1 MKKKI
6 INRIISFLLTLFLVS
21 LFVFAAVDLAKGD
34 SSLVVLSDEAG
45 VEEVERYRKDNGL
58 YDIFLIR
65 YLRFLKAFFTFSW
78 GHTVGGEKVVD
89 VILSRLPLT
98 LSLTFFSIFLS
109 LLISLPL
116 LFFSLSKVGGRR
128 QSILT
133 VLSSALMVIPTF
145 ISSLVLILIFS
156 LWLKLFP
163 VSGYV
168 RLKDGIFPY
177 LRSLFLP
184 SLSLS
189 FLHSAVMMKI
199 MREALEESLKM
210 NYTRTAL
217 AKGMKEKKLVVL
229 SAFRPSL
236 PVLFSLVS
244 DSLSVG
250 FGGAAVVENVFAL
263 PGMGSLLV
271 KGALERDGNLV
282 SISVLIIAFLVSLFF
297 FIADL
302 GSYLID
308 PRQRRSHEEN

>member
-6 INRIISFLLTLFLVS
+6 INRIISFLLTLLLVS

-65 YLRFLKAFFTFSW
+65 YLRFLKSFFSFSW
-78 GHTVGGEKVVD
+78 GRTVGGEKVVD

-116 LFFSLSKVGGRR
+116 LFFSLSKMGGRR

-133 VLSSALMVIPTF
+133 LLSSGLMVIPTF

-168 RLKDGIFPY
+168 RLKEGIFPY

-217 AKGMKEKKLVVL
+217 AKGMKERKLVVL

-250 FGGAAVVENVFAL
+250 FGGAAVVENIFAL

-308 PRQRRSHEEN
+308 PRQRRSHEKN

>member
-6 INRIISFLLTLFLVS
+6 INRIISFLLTLLVVS

-65 YLRFLKAFFTFSW
+65 YLRFLKAFFSFSW
-78 GHTVGGEKVVD
+78 GRTVGGEKVVD

-116 LFFSLSKVGGRR
+116 LFFSLSKVDGRR
-128 QSILT
+128 GSILT
-133 VLSSALMVIPTF
+133 LLSSALMVIPTF

-189 FLHSAVMMKI
+189 FLHSAVVMKI

-217 AKGMKEKKLVVL
+217 AKGMKERKLVVL
-229 SAFRPSL
+229 SAFRPSI

-250 FGGAAVVENVFAL
+250 FGGAAVVENIFAL

-302 GSYLID
+302 GSYFID

>member
-6 INRIISFLLTLFLVS
+6 INRIISFLLTLLVVS

-58 YDIFLIR
+58 YDIFLLR
-65 YLRFLKAFFTFSW
+65 YLRFLKSFFSFSW
-78 GHTVGGEKVVD
+78 GRTVGGEKVVD

-133 VLSSALMVIPTF
+133 LLSSGLMVIPTF

-168 RLKDGIFPY
+168 RLKEGIFPY

-217 AKGMKEKKLVVL
+217 AKGMKERKLVVL

-250 FGGAAVVENVFAL
+250 FGGAAVVENIFAL

>member
-6 INRIISFLLTLFLVS
+6 INRIISFLLTLLLVS

-65 YLRFLKAFFTFSW
+65 YLRFLKTFLSFSW
-78 GHTVGGEKVVD
+78 GRTVGGEKVVD

-217 AKGMKEKKLVVL
+217 AKGMKERKLVVL

-250 FGGAAVVENVFAL
+250 FGGAAVVENIFAL

>member
-6 INRIISFLLTLFLVS
+6 INRIISFLLTLLFVS

-45 VEEVERYRKDNGL
+45 VEEVERYRRDNGL

-65 YLRFLKAFFTFSW
+65 YLRFLKTFFSFSW
-78 GHTVGGEKVVD
+78 GRTVGGEKVVD

-168 RLKDGIFPY
+168 RLKEGIFPY

-217 AKGMKEKKLVVL
+217 AKGMKERKLVVL

-250 FGGAAVVENVFAL
+250 FGGAAVVENIFAL

-302 GSYLID
+302 GSYFID

>member
-6 INRIISFLLTLFLVS
+6 INRIISFLLTLLLVS

-65 YLRFLKAFFTFSW
+65 YLRFLKTFFSFSW
-78 GHTVGGEKVVD
+78 GRTVGGEKVVD

-217 AKGMKEKKLVVL
+217 AKGMKERKLVVL

-244 DSLSVG
+244 DSLSFG
-250 FGGAAVVENVFAL
+250 FGGAAVVENIFAL

>member
-6 INRIISFLLTLFLVS
+6 INRIISFLLTLLLVS

-65 YLRFLKAFFTFSW
+65 YLRFLKSFFSFSW
-78 GHTVGGEKVVD
+78 GRTVGGEKVVD

-217 AKGMKEKKLVVL
+217 AKGMKERKVVVL

-250 FGGAAVVENVFAL
+250 FGGAAVVENIFAL

-308 PRQRRSHEEN
+308 PRQRRRHEEN

>member
-6 INRIISFLLTLFLVS
+6 INRIISFLLTLLLVS

-45 VEEVERYRKDNGL
+45 VEEVERYRRDSGL
-58 YDIFLIR
+58 YDIFLLR
-65 YLRFLKAFFTFSW
+65 YLRFLKTFFSFSW
-78 GHTVGGEKVVD
+78 GRTVGGEKVVD

-168 RLKDGIFPY
+168 RLKEGIFPY

-250 FGGAAVVENVFAL
+250 FGGAAVVENIFAL

-302 GSYLID
+302 GSYFID
-308 PRQRRSHEEN
+308 PRQRRSHEKN

>member
-6 INRIISFLLTLFLVS
+6 INRIISFLLTLLVVS

-45 VEEVERYRKDNGL
+45 EEEVERYRRDSGL

-65 YLRFLKAFFTFSW
+65 YLRFLKSFFSFSW
-78 GHTVGGEKVVD
+78 GRTVGGEKVVD

-163 VSGYV
+163 ISGYV

-217 AKGMKEKKLVVL
+217 AKGMKERKLVVL

-250 FGGAAVVENVFAL
+250 FGGAAVVENIFAL

-302 GSYLID
+302 GSYFID

>member
-6 INRIISFLLTLFLVS
+6 INRIISFLLTLLVVS

-58 YDIFLIR
+58 YDICL
-65 YLRFLKAFFTFSW
+65 LRCRRCLKTFFSFSW
-78 GHTVGGEKVVD
+78 GRTVGGEKVVD

-109 LLISLPL
+109 LMISLPL

-168 RLKDGIFPY
+168 RLNNGFLPY

-308 PRQRRSHEEN
+308 PRQRRRHEEN

>member
-6 INRIISFLLTLFLVS
+6 INRIISFLLTLLVVS

-65 YLRFLKAFFTFSW
+65 YLRFLKAFFSFSW
-78 GHTVGGEKVVD
+78 GRTVGGEKVVD

-168 RLKDGIFPY
+168 RLTDGIFPY

-189 FLHSAVMMKI
+189 FLHSAVVMKI

-217 AKGMKEKKLVVL
+217 AKGMKERKLVVL
-229 SAFRPSL
+229 SAFRPSI

-250 FGGAAVVENVFAL
+250 FGGAAVVENIFAL

-302 GSYLID
+302 GSYFID

>member
-6 INRIISFLLTLFLVS
+6 INRIISFLLTLLFVS

-45 VEEVERYRKDNGL
+45 VEEVERYRRDSGL
-58 YDIFLIR
+58 YDIFLLR
-65 YLRFLKAFFTFSW
+65 YLRFLKAFFSFSW
-78 GHTVGGEKVVD
+78 GRTVGGEKVVD

-133 VLSSALMVIPTF
+133 LLSSGLMVIPTF

-217 AKGMKEKKLVVL
+217 AKGMKERKLVVL

-250 FGGAAVVENVFAL
+250 FGGAAVVENIFAL

-302 GSYLID
+302 GSYFID

>member
-6 INRIISFLLTLFLVS
+6 INRIISFLLTLLVVS

-58 YDIFLIR
+58 YDIFLLR
-65 YLRFLKAFFTFSW
+65 YLRFLKTFFSFSW
-78 GHTVGGEKVVD
+78 GRTVGGEKVVD

-133 VLSSALMVIPTF
+133 VLASALMVIPTF

-168 RLKDGIFPY
+168 RLKDGILPY

-217 AKGMKEKKLVVL
+217 AKGMKERKLVVL

-250 FGGAAVVENVFAL
+250 FGGAAVVENIFAL

-308 PRQRRSHEEN
+308 PRQRRSHEKN

>member
-6 INRIISFLLTLFLVS
+6 INRIISFLLTLLVVS

-45 VEEVERYRKDNGL
+45 VEEVERYRRDNGL
-58 YDIFLIR
+58 YDIFLLR

-78 GHTVGGEKVVD
+78 GRTVGGEKVVD

-250 FGGAAVVENVFAL
+250 FGGAAVVENIFAL

-302 GSYLID
+302 GSYFID